1 MSKEGDSF
9 KVNFLILKSFYD
21 RNYINLIFNIFNKM
35 RKNYNFIGFLLI
47 FQFPTYVLLQY

>member
-21 RNYINLIFNIFNKM
+21 RNYINLIFLTKWEKIT
-35 RKNYNFIGFLLI
+35 ILLDS
-47 FQFPTYVLLQY
+47 Y